1 MNPFKRKK
9 EKFPT
14 STGPRQIEE
23 INKEYSELIA
33 KAGQTQ
39 YLVTVYS
46 NELKD
51 INSKLLKVNQEAA
64 ARNALAKS
72 EELQSGRAMKG
83 AQGSNRVSDEQV

>member
-1 MNPFKRKK
+1 MNLFKRKK
-9 EKFPT
+9 AKFPT
-14 STGPRQIEE
+14 SSAPRALEE

-51 INSKLLKVNQEAA
+51 LNSKLLKVNQEAA
-64 ARNALAKS
+64 ARNALTQQETTPGA
-72 EELQSGRAMKG
+72 AMKG
-83 AQGSNRVSDEQV
+83 ATGTAEVKNEQV

>member
-14 STGPRQIEE
+14 SSAPRQIEE

-51 INSKLLKVNQEAA
+51 LNAKLLKVNQEAA
-64 ARNALAKS
+64 ARNALEKQAKA
-72 EELQSGRAMKG
+72 EEVK
-83 AQGSNRVSDEQV
+83 NEQL

>member
-14 STGPRQIEE
+14 ASQPRPLDE
-23 INKEYSELIA
+23 INQEYGQLIS

-51 INSKLLKVNQEAA
+51 LNAKLLKVNQEAA
-64 ARNALAKS
+64 ARNALSQEQGSAI
-72 EELQSGRAMKG
+72 KG
-83 AQGSNRVSDEQV
+83 ASGTSEVKNEQV